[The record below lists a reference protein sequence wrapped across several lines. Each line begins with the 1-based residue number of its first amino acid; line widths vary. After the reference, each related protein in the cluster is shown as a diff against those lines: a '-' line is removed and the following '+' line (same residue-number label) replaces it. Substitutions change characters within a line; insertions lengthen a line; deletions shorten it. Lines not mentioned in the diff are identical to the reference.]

1 MKVTAVFDIGRTN
14 KKYVLFD
21 EKYQVI
27 EEFSEA
33 LPETTDE
40 DGFPTEDIEL
50 LTKWVKD
57 RWNDLL
63 KDPKYDIK
71 AVNVAAY
78 GASLVH
84 LDAANKPL
92 TPLYSYLK
100 PFPEELS
107 KQFYSTY
114 GDPTRLS
121 LQTGSPAM
129 GMLNS
134 GMQMYWLK
142 YAKPDI
148 FKQIVT
154 TFHLPQ
160 YILYLLT
167 NRKVSDYTSLGCHT
181 MLWSFEMWDYHEW
194 VKAEN
199 IHKKFA
205 PVLAASSFIYRNGD
219 KGIQSGFGLHDSS
232 AALIP
237 YRMAVKKP
245 FVLLSTGTW
254 CINFNS
260 FASKP
265 MTYYQLE
272 RDCMNYLTPE
282 GSGVTAS
289 RLFLGREHDYQVAR
303 IAEYFRVESD
313 FYKKVK
319 FNPEI
324 LKADTP
330 PFYSACMTGNGPFPE
345 PNTQEWQVSA
355 FASAESAY
363 HHLLKGLTD
372 MLTVSLQLIGINEVQ
387 SIYID
392 GGFSKNEIFI
402 KLIAINFPNHS
413 VYATDLPYATSLGAA
428 LHVTRPQTFEFADD
442 VREIVVN

>member
-21 EKYQVI
+21 EKYQI
-27 EEFSEA
+27 IDEFSES

-50 LTKWVKD
+50 LTKWVQD
-57 RWNDLL
+57 RWTALL
-63 KDPKYDIK
+63 EDPRYDIK

-84 LDAANKPL
+84 LDASNKPL

-100 PFPEELS
+100 PFPENLL

-134 GMQMYWLK
+134 GMQLYWLK
-142 YAKPDI
+142 YTYPDI
-148 FKQIVT
+148 YKQIAST
-154 TFHLPQ
+154 LHLPQ

-167 NRKVSDYTSLGCHT
+167 GRKVSDYTSLGCHT
-181 MLWSFEMWDYHEW
+181 ALWSFEMWDYHEW
-194 VKAEN
+194 VKEEG
-199 IHKKFA
+199 IHKKLA
-205 PVLAASSFIYRNGD
+205 PVLASSSFIYRHNE

-232 AALIP
+232 SALIP

-265 MTYYQLE
+265 MTSYQLE

-303 IAEYFRVESD
+303 IAEYFRVEPD
-313 FYKKVK
+313 FYKKVV
-319 FNPEI
+319 FNEDV
-324 LKADTP
+324 LKAETP
-330 PFYSACMTGNGPFPE
+330 RFYTACMTGNGPFPE
-345 PNTQEWQVSA
+345 PSPQEWQISA

-363 HHLLKGLTD
+363 HHLIKGLTE
-372 MLTVSLQLIGINEVQ
+372 LLFVSLDLIGINDVQ
-387 SIYID
+387 AIYID
-392 GGFSKNEIFI
+392 GGFARNEIFT
-402 KLIAINFPNHS
+402 KLVARHYPNHS

-428 LHVTRPQTFEFADD
+428 LHVTRPQTFEFSK
-442 VREIVVN
+442 EIYEIKA

>member
-21 EKYQVI
+21 EKYQI
-27 EEFSEA
+27 IDEFSES

-50 LTKWVKD
+50 LTKWVQD
-57 RWNDLL
+57 RWTALL
-63 KDPKYDIK
+63 EDPRYDIK

-84 LDAANKPL
+84 LDASNKPL

-100 PFPEELS
+100 PFPEDLL

-134 GMQMYWLK
+134 GMQLYWLK
-142 YAKPDI
+142 YTYPDI
-148 FKQIVT
+148 YKQIAST
-154 TFHLPQ
+154 LHLPQ

-167 NRKVSDYTSLGCHT
+167 GRKVSDYTSLGCHT
-181 MLWSFEMWDYHEW
+181 ALWSFEMWDYHEW
-194 VKAEN
+194 VKEEG
-199 IHKKFA
+199 IHKKLA
-205 PVLAASSFIYRNGD
+205 PVLASSSFIYRHNE

-232 AALIP
+232 SALIP

-265 MTYYQLE
+265 MTSYQLE

-303 IAEYFRVESD
+303 IAEYFRVEPD
-313 FYKKVK
+313 FYKSVA
-319 FNPEI
+319 FDEEI
-324 LKADTP
+324 LKQDTP
-330 PFYSACMTGNGPFPE
+330 PFYTACMVGNGPSPE
-345 PNTQEWQVSA
+345 PSPQEWQISA

-363 HHLLKGLTD
+363 HHLIKGLTE
-372 MLTVSLQLIGINEVQ
+372 LLFLSLDLIGINDVQ
-387 SIYID
+387 AIYID
-392 GGFSKNEIFI
+392 GGFARNEIFA
-402 KLIAINFPNHS
+402 KLIARHYPNHT

-428 LHVTRPQTFEFADD
+428 LHVTRPQTFDFSK
-442 VREIVVN
+442 EIYEIQA

>member
-21 EKYQVI
+21 EKYNIVH
-27 EEFSEA
+27 EFSES
-33 LPETTDE
+33 LPETVDE
-40 DGFPTEDIEL
+40 DGFPTENCEL
-50 LTKWVKD
+50 LTKWVQD
-57 RWNDLL
+57 HWAALL
-63 KDPKYDIK
+63 ADPKYDIK
-71 AVNVAAY
+71 AVNVAGY

-84 LDAANKPL
+84 LDASNRPL

-100 PFPEELS
+100 PFPEDLL

-114 GDPTRLS
+114 GDPTRIS

-134 GMQMYWLK
+134 GMQLYWLK
-142 YAKPDI
+142 YKRPEI
-148 FKQIVT
+148 YNQIAT
-154 TFHLPQ
+154 TLHLPQ

-167 NRKVSDYTSLGCHT
+167 GRKVSDYTSLGCHT
-181 MLWSFEMWDYHEW
+181 GLWSFEMWDYHEW
-194 VKAEN
+194 VKQEG
-199 IHKKFA
+199 IHKKLA
-205 PVLAASSFIYRNGD
+205 PVLASSSFIYRHGD

-232 AALIP
+232 SALIP

-265 MTYYQLE
+265 LTSYQLE

-289 RLFLGREHDYQVAR
+289 RLFMGREHDYQVAR
-303 IAEYFRVESD
+303 IVEYFNIAPD
-313 FYKKVK
+313 FYKSVA
-319 FNPEI
+319 FDEEI

-330 PFYSACMTGNGPFPE
+330 KFYTACMTGNGPFPE
-345 PNTQEWQVSA
+345 PNTQEWQISA
-355 FASAESAY
+355 FSSAEAAY
-363 HHLLKGLTD
+363 HHLIKGLSE
-372 MLTVSLQLIGINEVQ
+372 LLFVSLNLVNVNDVHA
-387 SIYID
+387 IYVD
-392 GGFSKNEIFI
+392 GGFARNEIFTRI
-402 KLIAINFPNHS
+402 LARHYPNHK

-428 LHVTRPQTFEFADD
+428 LHVTRPQTFEFSN
-442 VREIVVN
+442 EIYEIKP

>member
-21 EKYQVI
+21 EKYQI
-27 EEFSEA
+27 IDEFSES

-40 DGFPTEDIEL
+40 DGFPTENIEL
-50 LTKWVKD
+50 LTKWVQD
-57 RWNDLL
+57 RWTALL
-63 KDPKYDIK
+63 EDPRYDIK

-84 LDAANKPL
+84 LDASNKPL

-100 PFPEELS
+100 PFPEDLL
-107 KQFYSTY
+107 KQFYSKY

-134 GMQMYWLK
+134 GMQLYWLK
-142 YAKPDI
+142 YTYPDI
-148 FKQIVT
+148 YKQIAST
-154 TFHLPQ
+154 LHLPQ

-167 NRKVSDYTSLGCHT
+167 GRKVSDYTSLGCHT
-181 MLWSFEMWDYHEW
+181 ALWSFEMWDYHEW
-194 VKAEN
+194 VKEEG
-199 IHKKFA
+199 IHKKLA
-205 PVLAASSFIYRNGD
+205 PVLASSSFIYRHND

-232 AALIP
+232 SALIP

-265 MTYYQLE
+265 MTSYQLE

-303 IAEYFRVESD
+303 IAEYFRVEPD
-313 FYKKVK
+313 FYKTVA
-319 FNPEI
+319 FDEAI
-324 LKADTP
+324 LKQDTP
-330 PFYSACMTGNGPFPE
+330 PFYTACMVGNGPSPE
-345 PNTQEWQVSA
+345 PSPQDWQISA

-363 HHLLKGLTD
+363 HHLIKGLTE
-372 MLTVSLQLIGINEVQ
+372 LLFKSLDLVGINDVQ
-387 SIYID
+387 AIYID
-392 GGFSKNEIFI
+392 GGFARNEIFT
-402 KLIAINFPNHS
+402 KLIARNYPNHT

-428 LHVTRPQTFEFADD
+428 LHVTRPQTFDFSK
-442 VREIVVN
+442 EIYEIEAQ

>member
-21 EKYQVI
+21 EKYQI
-27 EEFSEA
+27 IDEFSES
-33 LPETTDE
+33 LRETTDE

-50 LTKWVKD
+50 LTKWVQD
-57 RWNDLL
+57 RWTALL
-63 KDPKYDIK
+63 EDPRYDIK

-84 LDAANKPL
+84 LDASNKPL

-100 PFPEELS
+100 PFPEDLL
-107 KQFYSTY
+107 KQFYSKY

-134 GMQMYWLK
+134 GMQLYWLK
-142 YAKPDI
+142 YTYPDI
-148 FKQIVT
+148 YKQIAST
-154 TFHLPQ
+154 LHLPQ

-167 NRKVSDYTSLGCHT
+167 GRKVSDYTSLGCHT
-181 MLWSFEMWDYHEW
+181 ALWSFEMWDYHEW
-194 VKAEN
+194 VKEEG
-199 IHKKFA
+199 IHKKLA
-205 PVLAASSFIYRNGD
+205 PVLASSSFIYRHND

-232 AALIP
+232 SALIP

-265 MTYYQLE
+265 MTSYQLE

-303 IAEYFRVESD
+303 IAEYFRVEPD
-313 FYKKVK
+313 FYKTVA
-319 FNPEI
+319 FDEAI
-324 LKADTP
+324 LKQDTP
-330 PFYSACMTGNGPFPE
+330 PFYTACMVGNGPSPE
-345 PNTQEWQVSA
+345 PSPQDWQISA

-363 HHLLKGLTD
+363 HHLIKGLTE
-372 MLTVSLQLIGINEVQ
+372 LLFKSLDLIGINDVQ
-387 SIYID
+387 AIYID
-392 GGFSKNEIFI
+392 GGFARNEIFT
-402 KLIAINFPNHS
+402 KLIARNYPNHT

-428 LHVTRPQTFEFADD
+428 LHVTRPQTFDFSK
-442 VREIVVN
+442 EIYEIEAQ

>member
-1 MKVTAVFDIGRTN
+1 MKLTAVFDIGRTN

-21 EKYQVI
+21 EKYQIV
-27 EEFSEA
+27 EEFSES

-50 LTKWVKD
+50 LTNWVKS
-57 RWNDLL
+57 RWTDLL
-63 KDPKYDIK
+63 NNPEYDIK

-84 LDAANKPL
+84 LDASHKPL

-100 PFPEELS
+100 PFPDALLN
-107 KQFYSTY
+107 QFYSTY

-134 GMQMYWLK
+134 GMQLYWLK
-142 YAKPDI
+142 YTQPEI
-148 FKQIVT
+148 YKQIAMT
-154 TFHLPQ
+154 LHLPQ

-167 NRKVSDYTSLGCHT
+167 GRKVSDYTSLGCHT
-181 MLWSFEMWDYHEW
+181 ALWSFEMWDYHEW
-194 VKAEN
+194 VKAEG
-199 IHKKFA
+199 IHKKLA
-205 PVLAASSFIYRNGD
+205 PVLASSSFIYRNGD

-232 AALIP
+232 SALIP

-260 FASKP
+260 FTSKP
-265 MTYYQLE
+265 LTSYQLE

-289 RLFLGREHDYQVAR
+289 RLFLGREHDFQVVR
-303 IAEYFRVESD
+303 IAEYFRVAPD
-313 FYKKVK
+313 FYKNVK
-319 FNPEI
+319 YSDDI

-330 PFYSACMTGNGPFPE
+330 KFYPACMTGNGPFPE
-345 PNTQEWQVSA
+345 PSPMEWQISA
-355 FASAESAY
+355 FASADAAY
-363 HHLLKGLTD
+363 HHLIKGLTD
-372 MLTVSLQLIGINEVQ
+372 MLSVSLELVGVNDVQ
-387 SIYID
+387 AIYID
-392 GGFSKNEIFI
+392 GGFARNEIFTR
-402 KLIAINFPNHS
+402 LIARNFPNHT
-413 VYATDLPYATSLGAA
+413 VHATDLPYATSLGAA
-428 LHVTRPQTFEFADD
+428 LHVTRPQNFEFLNDN
-442 VREIVVN
+442 REIKG

>member
-21 EKYQVI
+21 EKYQI
-27 EEFSEA
+27 IDEFSES

-50 LTKWVKD
+50 LTKWVQD
-57 RWNDLL
+57 RWTALL
-63 KDPKYDIK
+63 EDPRYDIK

-84 LDAANKPL
+84 LDASNKPL

-100 PFPEELS
+100 PFPENLL

-134 GMQMYWLK
+134 GMQLYWLK
-142 YAKPDI
+142 YTYPDI
-148 FKQIVT
+148 YKQIAST
-154 TFHLPQ
+154 LHLPQ

-167 NRKVSDYTSLGCHT
+167 GRKVSDYTSLGCHT
-181 MLWSFEMWDYHEW
+181 ALWSFEMWDYHEW
-194 VKAEN
+194 VKEEG
-199 IHKKFA
+199 IHKKLA
-205 PVLAASSFIYRNGD
+205 PVLASSSFIYRHNE

-232 AALIP
+232 SVLIP

-265 MTYYQLE
+265 MTSYQLE

-303 IAEYFRVESD
+303 IAEYFRVDPD
-313 FYKKVK
+313 FYKKVV
-319 FNPEI
+319 FNEDV
-324 LKADTP
+324 LKAETP
-330 PFYSACMTGNGPFPE
+330 RFYTACMTGNGPFPE
-345 PNTQEWQVSA
+345 PSPQEWQISA

-363 HHLLKGLTD
+363 HHLIKGLTE
-372 MLTVSLQLIGINEVQ
+372 LLFVSLDLIGINDVQ
-387 SIYID
+387 AIYID
-392 GGFSKNEIFI
+392 GGFARNEIFT
-402 KLIAINFPNHS
+402 KLVARHYPNHS

-428 LHVTRPQTFEFADD
+428 LHVTRPQTFEFSK
-442 VREIVVN
+442 EIYEIKA

>member
-21 EKYQVI
+21 EKYNIVH
-27 EEFSEA
+27 EFSES
-33 LPETTDE
+33 LPETVDE
-40 DGFPTEDIEL
+40 DGFPTEDCEL
-50 LTKWVKD
+50 LTKWVQD
-57 RWNDLL
+57 RWTELL
-63 KDPKYDIK
+63 ADPRYDIK
-71 AVNVAAY
+71 AVNVAGY

-84 LDAANKPL
+84 LDASNRPL

-100 PFPEELS
+100 PFPEDLL

-114 GDPTRLS
+114 GDPTRIS

-134 GMQMYWLK
+134 GMQLYWLK
-142 YAKPDI
+142 YTRPEI
-148 FKQIVT
+148 YNQIAT
-154 TFHLPQ
+154 TLHLPQ

-167 NRKVSDYTSLGCHT
+167 GRKVSDYTSLGCHT
-181 MLWSFEMWDYHEW
+181 ALWSFEMWDYHEW
-194 VKAEN
+194 VKQEG
-199 IHKKFA
+199 IHKKLA
-205 PVLAASSFIYRNGD
+205 PVLASSSFIYRHGD

-232 AALIP
+232 SALIP

-265 MTYYQLE
+265 LTSYQLE

-289 RLFLGREHDYQVAR
+289 RLFMGREHDYQVAR
-303 IAEYFRVESD
+303 IVEYFNVAPD
-313 FYKKVK
+313 FYKSVA
-319 FNPEI
+319 FDEEI

-330 PFYSACMTGNGPFPE
+330 KFYTACMTGNGPFPE
-345 PNTQEWQVSA
+345 PNTQEWQISA
-355 FASAESAY
+355 FSSAEAAY
-363 HHLLKGLTD
+363 HHLIKGLSE
-372 MLTVSLQLIGINEVQ
+372 LLFVSLNLVNINDVHA
-387 SIYID
+387 IYVD
-392 GGFSKNEIFI
+392 GGFARNEIFTRI
-402 KLIAINFPNHS
+402 LARQYPNHK

-428 LHVTRPQTFEFADD
+428 LHVTRPQTFEFSS
-442 VREIVVN
+442 EIYEIKP

>member
-21 EKYQVI
+21 ENHQII
-27 EEFSEA
+27 EEFSES

-40 DGFPTEDIEL
+40 DGFPTEDIAL
-50 LTKWVKD
+50 LTKWVLD
-57 RWNDLL
+57 RWAELL
-63 KDPKYDIK
+63 NNPKFDIK

-100 PFPEELS
+100 PFPDELL

-121 LQTGSPAM
+121 LQTGSPSM

-142 YAKPDI
+142 YTKPEVY
-148 FKQIVT
+148 KQIVT
-154 TFHLPQ
+154 TLHLPQ

-181 MLWSFEMWDYHEW
+181 ALWSFEMWDYHEW
-194 VKAEN
+194 VKAEG

-205 PVLAASSFIYRNGD
+205 PVLASSSFIYRHGE

-232 AALIP
+232 SALVP
-237 YRMAVKKP
+237 YRMAMKKP

-260 FASKP
+260 FSAKP
-265 MTYYQLE
+265 LTYYQLE

-289 RLFLGREHDYQVAR
+289 RLFLGREHDFQTAR
-303 IAEYFRVESD
+303 IAEYFRVAPD
-313 FYKKVK
+313 FYKSVVYNAEN
-319 FNPEI
+319 F
-324 LKADTP
+324 KADAP

-345 PNTQEWQVSA
+345 ANTKEWQISA
-355 FASAESAY
+355 FSNAESAY

-372 MLTVSLQLIGINEVQ
+372 MLAVSLQLVGINDVK

-392 GGFSKNEIFI
+392 GGFAKNEIFG
-402 KLIAINFPNHS
+402 KLIAKNFPNHS

-428 LHVTRPQTFEFADD
+428 LHVTRPQTFEFSGEI
-442 VREIVVN
+442 REISAE

>member
-21 EKYQVI
+21 EKYNIVH
-27 EEFSEA
+27 EFSES
-33 LPETTDE
+33 LPETVDE
-40 DGFPTEDIEL
+40 DGFPTEDCEL
-50 LTKWVKD
+50 LTKWVQD
-57 RWNDLL
+57 HWAALL
-63 KDPKYDIK
+63 ADPKYDIK
-71 AVNVAAY
+71 AVNVAGY

-84 LDAANKPL
+84 LDASNRPL

-100 PFPEELS
+100 PFPEDLL

-114 GDPTRLS
+114 GDPTRIS

-134 GMQMYWLK
+134 GMQLYWLK
-142 YAKPDI
+142 YTRPEI
-148 FKQIVT
+148 YNQIAT
-154 TFHLPQ
+154 TLHLPQ

-167 NRKVSDYTSLGCHT
+167 GRKVSDYTSLGCHT
-181 MLWSFEMWDYHEW
+181 GLWSFEMWDYHEW
-194 VKAEN
+194 VKQEG
-199 IHKKFA
+199 IHKKLA
-205 PVLAASSFIYRNGD
+205 PVLASSSFIYRHGD

-232 AALIP
+232 SALIP

-265 MTYYQLE
+265 LTSYQLE

-289 RLFLGREHDYQVAR
+289 RLFMGREHDYQVAR
-303 IAEYFRVESD
+303 IVEYFNVAPD
-313 FYKKVK
+313 FYKSVA
-319 FNPEI
+319 FDEEI

-330 PFYSACMTGNGPFPE
+330 KFYSACMTGNGPFPE
-345 PNTQEWQVSA
+345 PNTQEWQISA
-355 FASAESAY
+355 FSSAEAAY
-363 HHLLKGLTD
+363 HHLIKGLSE
-372 MLTVSLQLIGINEVQ
+372 LLFVSLNLVNVNDVHA
-387 SIYID
+387 IYVD
-392 GGFSKNEIFI
+392 GGFARNEIFTRI
-402 KLIAINFPNHS
+402 LARHYPNHK

-428 LHVTRPQTFEFADD
+428 LHVTRPQTFDFSG
-442 VREIVVN
+442 EIYEIKP

>member
-14 KKYVLFD
+14 KKYVLFN
-21 EKYQVI
+21 EKYEIV
-27 EEFSEA
+27 EEFSES
-33 LPETTDE
+33 LPETVDE
-40 DGFPTEDIEL
+40 DGFPTEDCEL
-50 LTKWVKD
+50 LTKWVQE
-57 RWNDLL
+57 RWADLL
-63 KDPKYDIK
+63 ASQKYDIK

-100 PFPEELS
+100 PFPEDLS
-107 KQFYSTY
+107 RQFYSTY
-114 GDPTRLS
+114 GEPTRIA
-121 LQTGSPAM
+121 LQTGSPSM

-134 GMQMYWLK
+134 GMQLYWLK
-142 YAKPDI
+142 YAKPEI
-148 FKQIVT
+148 YKQIVT
-154 TFHLPQ
+154 TLHLPQ

-167 NRKVSDYTSLGCHT
+167 GRKVSDYTSLGCHT
-181 MLWSFEMWDYHEW
+181 ALWSFEMWDYHEW
-194 VKAEN
+194 VKTEG
-199 IHKKFA
+199 IHKKLA
-205 PVLAASSFIYRNGD
+205 PVLASSSFIYRHDD

-232 AALIP
+232 SALIP
-237 YRMAVKKP
+237 YRMAVKTP

-289 RLFLGREHDYQVAR
+289 RLFMGREHDFQAAR
-303 IAEYFRVESD
+303 IAEYFHVEPD
-313 FYKKVK
+313 FYKKVV
-319 FNPEI
+319 FNEDI
-324 LKADTP
+324 FKTEAP
-330 PFYSACMTGNGPFPE
+330 PFYTACMTGNGPFPE
-345 PNTQEWQVSA
+345 PSPQEWQISA

-363 HHLLKGLTD
+363 HYLLKGLTE
-372 MLTVSLQLIGINEVQ
+372 LLFVSLDLVAVNDVKA
-387 SIYID
+387 IYID
-392 GGFSKNEIFI
+392 GGFARNEIFTR
-402 KLIAINFPNHS
+402 LIARHYPNHK

-428 LHVTRPQTFEFADD
+428 LHVTRPQTFDFSGEI
-442 VREIVVN
+442 REINP

>member
-21 EKYQVI
+21 EKYQII
-27 EEFSEA
+27 EEFSES

-40 DGFPTEDIEL
+40 DGFPTEDIDL
-50 LTKWVKD
+50 LTNWVQN
-57 RWNDLL
+57 RWSDLL
-63 KDPKYDIK
+63 QNPKYDIK

-84 LDAANKPL
+84 LDADNKPL
-92 TPLYSYLK
+92 TPLYNYLK
-100 PFPEELS
+100 PFPEALLT
-107 KQFYSTY
+107 QFYNTY

-134 GMQMYWLK
+134 GMHMYWLK
-142 YAKPDI
+142 YTHPDI
-148 FKQIVT
+148 YNQIAT
-154 TFHLPQ
+154 TLHLPQ

-167 NRKVSDYTSLGCHT
+167 GRKVSDYTSLGCHT
-181 MLWSFEMWDYHEW
+181 ALWSFEMWDYHDW
-194 VKAEN
+194 VKKEG
-199 IHKKFA
+199 IHKKLA
-205 PVLAASSFIYRNGD
+205 PVLASSSFIYLHGD

-232 AALIP
+232 SALIP

-265 MTYYQLE
+265 LTSYQLE

-289 RLFLGREHDYQVAR
+289 RLFLGKEHDFQVAR
-303 IAEYFRVESD
+303 IAEYFRVAPD
-313 FYKKVK
+313 FYKSVA
-319 FNPEI
+319 FNEEI

-355 FASAESAY
+355 FASADAAY

-372 MLTVSLQLIGINEVQ
+372 MLNVSLQLVGINEVQ
-387 SIYID
+387 AIYID
-392 GGFSKNEIFI
+392 GGFAKNEIFA
-402 KLIAINFPNHS
+402 KLIARNFPRHS
-413 VYATDLPYATSLGAA
+413 VYVTDLPYATSLGAA
-428 LHVTRPQTFEFADD
+428 LHVTRPQTFEFLNEI
-442 VREIVVN
+442 REINA

>member
-14 KKYVLFD
+14 KKYVLFN
-21 EKYQVI
+21 EKYEIVH
-27 EEFSEA
+27 EFSEY
-33 LPETTDE
+33 LPETVDE
-40 DGFPTEDIEL
+40 DGFPTEDCDL
-50 LTKWVKD
+50 LTKWVQD
-57 RWNDLL
+57 RWAELL
-63 KDPKYDIK
+63 ADPQYDIK

-84 LDAANKPL
+84 LDAANRPL

-100 PFPEELS
+100 PFPEDLA
-107 KQFYSTY
+107 KQFYGTY
-114 GDPTRLS
+114 GDPTRIS
-121 LQTGSPAM
+121 LQTGSPSM

-134 GMQMYWLK
+134 GMQLYWLK
-142 YAKPDI
+142 HTRPEIYS
-148 FKQIVT
+148 QIAT
-154 TFHLPQ
+154 TLHLPQ

-167 NRKVSDYTSLGCHT
+167 GRKVSDYTSLGCHT
-181 MLWSFEMWDYHEW
+181 ALWSFEMWDYHEW

-199 IHKKFA
+199 IHKKLA
-205 PVLAASSFIYRNGD
+205 PVLASSSFIYRHGD

-232 AALIP
+232 SALIP

-265 MTYYQLE
+265 LTSYQLE

-303 IAEYFRVESD
+303 IVEYFKVDPD
-313 FYKKVK
+313 FYKKVV
-319 FNPEI
+319 FDEEV

-330 PFYSACMTGNGPFPE
+330 KFYTACMTGNGPFPE
-345 PNTQEWQVSA
+345 ANTQEWQISA
-355 FASAESAY
+355 FKSAEAAY
-363 HHLLKGLTD
+363 HHLLKGLTE
-372 MLTVSLQLIGINEVQ
+372 LLFVSLDLVNVNDVHA
-387 SIYID
+387 IYID
-392 GGFSKNEIFI
+392 GGFARNEIFTR
-402 KLIAINFPNHS
+402 LIAKHYPNHK
-413 VYATDLPYATSLGAA
+413 VYVSDLPYATSLGAA
-428 LHVTRPQTFEFADD
+428 LHVTRPQTYEFANEI
-442 VREIVVN
+442 REIKA

>member
-21 EKYQVI
+21 ENYEII
-27 EEFSEA
+27 EEFSES

-50 LTKWVKD
+50 LTSWVKN
-57 RWNDLL
+57 RWADLL
-63 KDPKYDIK
+63 ANPKYDIK

-84 LDAANKPL
+84 LDASNKPL

-100 PFPEELS
+100 PFPAALLN
-107 KQFYSTY
+107 QFYSTY

-134 GMQMYWLK
+134 GMQLYWLK
-142 YAKPDI
+142 YTRPDVYAHI
-148 FKQIVT
+148 AT
-154 TFHLPQ
+154 TLHLPQ
-160 YILYLLT
+160 YILFLLT
-167 NRKVSDYTSLGCHT
+167 GRKVSDYTSLGCHT
-181 MLWSFEMWDYHEW
+181 ALWSFEMWDYHEW
-194 VKAEN
+194 VKAEG
-199 IHKKFA
+199 IHKKLA
-205 PVLAASSFIYRNGD
+205 PVLASSSFIYRHGD

-232 AALIP
+232 SALVP

-260 FASKP
+260 FSAKP
-265 MTYYQLE
+265 LTSYQLE

-289 RLFLGREHDYQVAR
+289 RLFLGREHDYQTAR
-303 IAEYFRVESD
+303 IAEYFRVAPD
-313 FYKKVK
+313 FYKKVA
-319 FNPEI
+319 FNEEI

-330 PFYSACMTGNGPFPE
+330 PFYTACMTGNGPFPE
-345 PNTQEWQVSA
+345 PSPQEWQVSA
-355 FASAESAY
+355 FASAETAY

-372 MLTVSLQLIGINEVQ
+372 LLKVSLQLVGIDDVQ

-392 GGFSKNEIFI
+392 GGFARSEIFTR
-402 KLIAINFPNHS
+402 LIARNFPNHK
-413 VYATDLPYATSLGAA
+413 VYGTNLPYATSLGAA
-428 LHVTRPQTFEFADD
+428 LHVTRPQTFEFKGEI
-442 VREIVVN
+442 REIQP

>member
-21 EKYQVI
+21 EKYQI
-27 EEFSEA
+27 IDEFSES

-50 LTKWVKD
+50 LTKWVQD
-57 RWNDLL
+57 RWTALL
-63 KDPKYDIK
+63 EDPRYDIK

-100 PFPEELS
+100 PFPEDLL
-107 KQFYSTY
+107 KQFYSKY

-134 GMQMYWLK
+134 GMQLYWLK
-142 YAKPDI
+142 YTYPDI
-148 FKQIVT
+148 YKQIAST
-154 TFHLPQ
+154 LHLPQ

-167 NRKVSDYTSLGCHT
+167 GRKVSDYTSLGCHT
-181 MLWSFEMWDYHEW
+181 ALWSFEMWDYHEW
-194 VKAEN
+194 VKEEG
-199 IHKKFA
+199 IHKKLA
-205 PVLAASSFIYRNGD
+205 PVLASSSFIYRHND

-232 AALIP
+232 SALIP

-265 MTYYQLE
+265 MTSYQLE

-303 IAEYFRVESD
+303 IAEYFRVEPD
-313 FYKKVK
+313 FYKTVA
-319 FNPEI
+319 FDEAI
-324 LKADTP
+324 LKQDTP
-330 PFYSACMTGNGPFPE
+330 PFYTACMVGNGPSPE
-345 PNTQEWQVSA
+345 PSPQDWQISA

-363 HHLLKGLTD
+363 HHLIKGLTE
-372 MLTVSLQLIGINEVQ
+372 LLFKSLDLIGINDVQ
-387 SIYID
+387 AIYID
-392 GGFSKNEIFI
+392 GGFARNEIFT
-402 KLIAINFPNHS
+402 KLIARNYPNHT

-428 LHVTRPQTFEFADD
+428 LHVTRPQTFDFSK
-442 VREIVVN
+442 EIYEIEAQ

>member
-21 EKYQVI
+21 EKYQI
-27 EEFSEA
+27 IDEFSES

-40 DGFPTEDIEL
+40 DGFPTENIEL
-50 LTKWVKD
+50 LTKWVQD
-57 RWNDLL
+57 RWAALL
-63 KDPKYDIK
+63 EDPQYDIK
-71 AVNVAAY
+71 AVNVAGY

-84 LDAANKPL
+84 LDASNKPL

-100 PFPEELS
+100 PFPEDLL

-134 GMQMYWLK
+134 GMQLYWLK
-142 YAKPDI
+142 HTYPDI
-148 FKQIVT
+148 YKQIAT
-154 TFHLPQ
+154 TLHLPQ

-167 NRKVSDYTSLGCHT
+167 GRKVSDYTSLGCHT
-181 MLWSFEMWDYHEW
+181 ALWSFEMWDYHDW
-194 VKAEN
+194 VKDEG
-199 IHKKFA
+199 IHKKLA
-205 PVLAASSFIYRNGD
+205 PVLASSSFIYRHGD

-232 AALIP
+232 SALIP
-237 YRMAVKKP
+237 YRMAVKTP

-265 MTYYQLE
+265 LTSYQLE

-303 IAEYFRVESD
+303 IAEYFRVEPD
-313 FYKKVK
+313 FYKRVT
-319 FNPEI
+319 FNEEI
-324 LKADTP
+324 LSADTP
-330 PFYSACMTGNGPFPE
+330 PFYTACMVGNGPFPE
-345 PNTQEWQVSA
+345 PSPQEWQVSA
-355 FASAESAY
+355 FASAEHAY
-363 HHLLKGLTD
+363 HHLLKGLTR
-372 MLTVSLQLIGINEVQ
+372 LLFVSLDLVGINDVQ
-387 SIYID
+387 AIYID
-392 GGFSKNEIFI
+392 GGFARSEIFT
-402 KLIAINFPNHS
+402 KLIARHYPNHK

-428 LHVTRPQTFEFADD
+428 LHVTRPQTFEFSK
-442 VREIVVN
+442 EIYEITG

>member
-14 KKYVLFD
+14 KKYVLFN
-21 EKYQVI
+21 EKYEIVK
-27 EEFSEA
+27 EFSES

-40 DGFPTEDIEL
+40 DGFATEDCEL
-50 LTKWVKD
+50 LTKWVQD
-57 RWNDLL
+57 RWNELL
-63 KDPKYDIK
+63 LNPEYDIK

-100 PFPEELS
+100 PFPEDLLR
-107 KQFYSTY
+107 QFYSTY

-134 GMQMYWLK
+134 GMQLYWLK
-142 YAKPDI
+142 HTKPDI
-148 FKQIVT
+148 YKQIAMT
-154 TFHLPQ
+154 LHLPQ

-167 NRKVSDYTSLGCHT
+167 GRKVSDYTSLGCHT
-181 MLWSFEMWDYHEW
+181 ALWSFEMWDYHEW
-194 VKAEN
+194 VKEEG
-199 IHKKFA
+199 IHKKLA
-205 PVLAASSFIYRNGD
+205 PVLASSSFIYRHGD
-219 KGIQSGFGLHDSS
+219 KGVQSGFGLHDSS
-232 AALIP
+232 SALIP

-265 MTYYQLE
+265 LTSYQLE

-289 RLFLGREHDYQVAR
+289 RLFLGREHDFQVAR
-303 IAEYFRVESD
+303 IADYFRVEPD
-313 FYKKVK
+313 FYKRVV
-319 FNPEI
+319 FNEAY
-324 LKADTP
+324 LDLDTP
-330 PFYSACMTGNGPFPE
+330 KFYSACMIGNGPFPE

-355 FASAESAY
+355 FSSAEIAY
-363 HHLLKGLTD
+363 HHLIKGLTE
-372 MLTVSLQLIGINEVQ
+372 LLFVSLDLVGVNDVQ
-387 SIYID
+387 AIYID
-392 GGFSKNEIFI
+392 GGFARNEIFT
-402 KLIAINFPNHS
+402 KLIARHYTNHK

-428 LHVTRPQTFEFADD
+428 LHVTRPQTFDFIEEI
-442 VREIVVN
+442 REIVL

>member
-14 KKYVLFD
+14 KKYVLFN
-21 EKYQVI
+21 EKYEIV
-27 EEFSEA
+27 EEFSES
-33 LPETTDE
+33 LPETVDE
-40 DGFPTEDIEL
+40 DGFPTEDCEL
-50 LTKWVKD
+50 LTKWVQD
-57 RWNDLL
+57 RWTDLL
-63 KDPKYDIK
+63 ASPKYDIK

-100 PFPEELS
+100 PFPEDLS
-107 KQFYSTY
+107 RQFYSTY
-114 GDPTRLS
+114 GEPTRIA
-121 LQTGSPAM
+121 LQTGSPSM

-134 GMQMYWLK
+134 GMQLYWLK
-142 YAKPDI
+142 YTKPEI
-148 FKQIVT
+148 YQKIAT
-154 TFHLPQ
+154 TLHLPQ

-167 NRKVSDYTSLGCHT
+167 GRKVSDYTSLGCHT
-181 MLWSFEMWDYHEW
+181 ALWSFEMWDYHEW
-194 VKAEN
+194 VKTEG
-199 IHKKFA
+199 IHKKLA
-205 PVLAASSFIYRNGD
+205 PVLASSSFIYRHGD

-232 AALIP
+232 SALIP
-237 YRMAVKKP
+237 YRMAVKTP

-289 RLFLGREHDYQVAR
+289 RLFLGREHDFQTAR
-303 IAEYFRVESD
+303 IAEYFRVEPD
-313 FYKKVK
+313 FYKKVT
-319 FNPEI
+319 FNEDI
-324 LKADTP
+324 LKIETP
-330 PFYSACMTGNGPFPE
+330 PFFTACMTGNGPFPE
-345 PNTQEWQVSA
+345 PSPQEWQISA

-363 HHLLKGLTD
+363 HHLLKGLTE
-372 MLTVSLQLIGINEVQ
+372 LLFVSLDLVAVNDVKA
-387 SIYID
+387 IYID
-392 GGFSKNEIFI
+392 GGFARNEIFTA
-402 KLIAINFPNHS
+402 LIARHYPNHK

-428 LHVTRPQTFEFADD
+428 LHVTRPQTFDFSGEI
-442 VREIVVN
+442 REINP